1 MCVSR
6 LCDKQLGWF
15 VKRIWWQWNFSN
27 HGFIHLKTEN
37 NNRFFWRLVH
47 RFQIPQFDST
57 LLKSGGIIN
66 YFQVFGQ
73 LLGSR
78 WIAYAW
84 EIWAHQRVSSDFHII
99 CVACPLHCMCNL
111 IEYTPLERWLPIHS
125 PFSCHGSTHP
135 LPSPC
140 FFLTLMISWSVHI
153 WKSVSYAW
161 EHHHHSIVVSE
172 QLSTRHIPTNWENV
186 ID

>member
-1 MCVSR
+1 MCVCR

-27 HGFIHLKTEN
+27 HGVTHLKTEIIHRLLW
-37 NNRFFWRLVH
+37 RFWSLFPNSSIWCNT
-47 RFQIPQFDST
+47 P
-57 LLKSGGIIN
+57 KNGGIIN

-111 IEYTPLERWLPIHS
+111 IEYSPLGQLLPIHS
-125 PFSCHGSTHP
+125 PFSCHCSTHP
-135 LPSPC
+135 LPSPQFLSHNHDFMIC
-140 FFLTLMISWSVHI
+140 SHLTIFFYFFTLESIITTPI
-153 WKSVSYAW
+153 WY
-161 EHHHHSIVVSE
+161 
-172 QLSTRHIPTNWENV
+172 T
-186 ID
+186 

>member
-1 MCVSR
+1 MCVCR

-27 HGFIHLKTEN
+27 HGFIYLKTEN
-37 NNRFFWRLVH
+37 INRLFWRLGH
-47 RFQIPQFDST
+47 LFQIPQFDST
-57 LLKSGGIIN
+57 LLKNGGIIN

-135 LPSPC
+135 LHSPLSHNHYFMICSHLTICFYFFMLESIITTPSWCPSN
-140 FFLTLMISWSVHI
+140 FPPAIYRLIGKTS
-153 WKSVSYAW
+153 
-161 EHHHHSIVVSE
+161 
-172 QLSTRHIPTNWENV
+172 
-186 ID
+186 